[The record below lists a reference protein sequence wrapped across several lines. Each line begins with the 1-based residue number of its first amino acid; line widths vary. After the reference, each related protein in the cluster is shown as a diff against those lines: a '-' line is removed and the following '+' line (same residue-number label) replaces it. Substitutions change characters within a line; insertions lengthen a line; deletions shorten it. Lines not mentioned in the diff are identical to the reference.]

1 MSKSIHIV
9 SFDVPFPPDYGGV
22 LDVYLRAKGL
32 KELGY
37 SVILHCYEYGR
48 GRAHDFSEVADQV
61 YYYDRKNGVKSVF
74 SNLPYIVKSRNSEEL
89 LQRLLADDFPVL
101 LEGQHCT
108 FRIDELIKHHK
119 KTAVRMHNIEWEY
132 YRDLAKDAKTT
143 SERLFFG
150 LESRKLRKHEN
161 QLKKVPLLCIS
172 EKDTEHYQ
180 KLGFHATYLPV
191 TINPDL
197 ILEPAEAEKPFA
209 LFHGN
214 LSVAENR
221 EAVQTLI
228 SENKRKKFEL
238 PVIIA
243 GKHPGA
249 ALTKKIQDQGWEC
262 IADPSDSELNDL
274 MRSCSLHL
282 LIGFKSSGIK
292 LKVIRGLL
300 TGKPCIATREMT
312 GTPTLEKHC
321 EIWNPS
327 LSLADKIAE
336 VLVANRQDANRLEEL
351 EAAFGI
357 GRLQAAF
364 EEIGFKKYTSE
375 ED

>member
-48 GRAHDFSEVADQV
+48 GRDHDFSEIADHV

-74 SNLPYIVKSRNSEEL
+74 SNLPFIVKSRNSEAL
-89 LQRLLADDFPVL
+89 FQRLLADDFPVL

-108 FRIDELIKHHK
+108 FRIDELIKNHQK
-119 KTAVRMHNIEWEY
+119 IAVRMHNIEWQY

-143 SERLFFG
+143 SERLFFS

-180 KLGFHATYLPV
+180 KLGFQAIYLPV
-191 TINPDL
+191 TINRDL
-197 ILEPAEAEKPFA
+197 ILEPMETTEGNAFA

-221 EAVQTLI
+221 EAVETLI
-228 SENKRKKFEL
+228 RENKRKKFDL
-238 PVIIA
+238 PVVIA
-243 GKHPGA
+243 GKNPSA
-249 ALTKKIQDQGWEC
+249 PLIKKIQDQGWEC
-262 IADPSDSELNDL
+262 VANPSDAALNDL

-300 TGKPCIATREMT
+300 TGKPCIATTEMT

-321 EIWNPS
+321 EIWNPT
-327 LSLADKIAE
+327 LLLADKISE
-336 VLVANRQDANRLEEL
+336 VLSANRQDTNRLEEL

-357 GRLQAAF
+357 GKLESALR
-364 EEIGFKKYTSE
+364 ETGF
-375 ED
+375 